1 MAFKKRL
8 KSKVIDNTQVNV
20 TSEYG
25 RKRTKKKSCSIV
37 INGLLMASMVLGI
50 GNNNNIYA
58 NNNIDTAVVEEN
70 IGIEADSVGKVEDS
84 VSVVK
89 EEVPISFSSRGAV
102 TEFTNQ
108 QTARASVRANVK
120 EIKLAG
126 SDRYKTAVEISK
138 AGWSTAS
145 KALIVNGTALPDAL
159 CASPLADEY
168 DAPILLTEKD
178 KLNADTLTE
187 LKRLGVK
194 EVTLIGGDN
203 VISKAQENQLV
214 SEGFKVERISG
225 IDRYETS
232 LNIANKL
239 KGLYSA
245 KGNTGRKLVFL
256 ANGVKGLADAT
267 SVSSPAGIKDA
278 VILYTNGTNLNGV
291 KNYIETSCDDVYIIG
306 GTSVISQGVEDELR
320 NTTNKSVKRI
330 AGIDRKDTNA
340 KVINEFFPNEEVSTL
355 YVAKDGMGN
364 ESDLV
369 DGLAVG
375 SLASKNNAPVML
387 ASDNLSASQEST
399 LKAKTVS
406 TVAQVGDGK
415 NANPTKQAVGIIN
428 AIAQPEAED
437 NMKLPTINFAKEGN
451 MLMTG
456 LGGYDRPSWN
466 KIEGNLYVKYGN
478 PNTRPHSYGS
488 KNQSQY
494 DAVVNF
500 VKGRLKTINFRLQP
514 DWVYL
519 QHFLNNGNQN
529 LDDNYIDPILAKNG
543 IDIRYKDWKSINN
556 YIIIGLQKG
565 IMTREDA
572 EQLCMYNSAVSHVI
586 HGLKTTDPGD
596 GSPYSAYNYFFEGLA
611 DCDSRAAG
619 LCLIGDVL
627 GLNTMVG
634 GSATHQEVMIRVGN
648 YWWNNGITP
657 TLNATDNVFQKLSV
671 VSEAP
676 TY

>member
-1 MAFKKRL
+1 METDVGGYVMVKR
-8 KSKVIDNTQVNV
+8 
-20 TSEYG
+20 
-25 RKRTKKKSCSIV
+25 KKSIALA
-37 INGLLMASMVLGI
+37 IAALLITSTSLTFA
-50 GNNNNIYA
+50 
-58 NNNIDTAVVEEN
+58 DTT
-70 IGIEADSVGKVEDS
+70 KVTT
-84 VSVVK
+84 V
-89 EEVPISFSSRGAV
+89 
-102 TEFTNQ
+102 Q
-108 QTARASVRANVK
+108 QS
-120 EIKLAG
+120 KLAG

-138 AGWSTAS
+138 AGWGSAN

-178 KLNADTLTE
+178 KLNGDTLAE

-245 KGNTGRKLVFL
+245 KGNTGRKPVFL

-320 NTTNKSVKRI
+320 NTTNKGVKRI

-340 KVINEFFPNEEVSTL
+340 KVINEFFPNEEVATL

-488 KNQSQY
+488 ANQSQY
-494 DAVVNF
+494 DYVVNF
-500 VKGRLKTINFRLQP
+500 VKDKLETINFRLKS

-519 QHFLNNGNQN
+519 QHFINNGNKD
-529 LDDNYIDPILAKNG
+529 LDDNYIDPILSKNG
-543 IDIRYKDWKSINN
+543 ITVRYKDWKSANN

-572 EQLCMYNSAVSHVI
+572 EQLAMYNSVVSHVTS
-586 HGLKTTDPGD
+586 GVNYTDPGD
-596 GSPYSAYNYFFEGLA
+596 GTPYSAYDVLVHKKG
-611 DCDSRAAG
+611 DCDSFAQLTSA
-619 LCLIGDVL
+619 IGDVV
-627 GLNTMVG
+627 GMCTAVG

-648 YWWNNGITP
+648 YWWNGGRRP
-657 TLNATDNVFQKLSV
+657 TLNATDNIFQKLSV

>member
-1 MAFKKRL
+1 METDVGGYVMVKR
-8 KSKVIDNTQVNV
+8 
-20 TSEYG
+20 
-25 RKRTKKKSCSIV
+25 KKSIALA
-37 INGLLMASMVLGI
+37 IAALLITSTSLTFA
-50 GNNNNIYA
+50 
-58 NNNIDTAVVEEN
+58 DTT
-70 IGIEADSVGKVEDS
+70 KVTT
-84 VSVVK
+84 V
-89 EEVPISFSSRGAV
+89 
-102 TEFTNQ
+102 Q
-108 QTARASVRANVK
+108 QS
-120 EIKLAG
+120 KLAG

-138 AGWSTAS
+138 AGWGSAN

-178 KLNADTLTE
+178 KLNADTLAE

-245 KGNTGRKLVFL
+245 KGNTGRKPVFL

-320 NTTNKSVKRI
+320 NTTNKGVKRI

-340 KVINEFFPNEEVSTL
+340 KVINEFFPNEEVATL

-488 KNQSQY
+488 ANQSQY
-494 DAVVNF
+494 DYVVNF
-500 VKGRLKTINFRLQP
+500 VKDKLETINFRLKS

-519 QHFLNNGNQN
+519 QHFINNGNKD
-529 LDDNYIDPILAKNG
+529 LDDNYIDPILSKNG
-543 IDIRYKDWKSINN
+543 ITVRYKDWKSANN

-572 EQLCMYNSAVSHVI
+572 EQLAMYNSVVSHVTS
-586 HGLKTTDPGD
+586 GVNYTDPGD
-596 GSPYSAYNYFFEGLA
+596 GTPYSAYDVLVHKKG
-611 DCDSRAAG
+611 DCDSFAQLTSA
-619 LCLIGDVL
+619 IGDVV
-627 GLNTMVG
+627 GMCTAVG

-648 YWWNNGITP
+648 YWWNGGRRP
-657 TLNATDNVFQKLSV
+657 TLNATDNIFQKLSV

>member
-37 INGLLMASMVLGI
+37 INGLLMASMVLGV
-50 GNNNNIYA
+50 GNNNIYA

-70 IGIEADSVGKVEDS
+70 IGIEADSVDKVEDS

-89 EEVPISFSSRGAV
+89 EEAPISFSSRGAV

-138 AGWSTAS
+138 AGWSSAN
-145 KALIVNGTALPDAL
+145 KALLVNGTALPDAL
-159 CASPLADEY
+159 CSSPLADEY

-194 EVTLIGGDN
+194 EVTLIGGEN

-214 SEGFKVERISG
+214 SEGFKVERIGGST
-225 IDRYETS
+225 RYETS

-245 KGNTGRKLVFL
+245 KGNTGRKTVFL

-320 NTTNKSVKRI
+320 NTTNKGVKRI
-330 AGIDRKDTNA
+330 AGTTRQDTNA
-340 KVINEFFPNEEVSTL
+340 KVINEFFPNKEVSTV

-375 SLASKNNAPVML
+375 SLASKNNSPVML

-415 NANPTKQAVGIIN
+415 NANPTRQAVGIIN

-488 KNQSQY
+488 ANQSQY
-494 DAVVNF
+494 DYVVTF
-500 VKGRLKTINFRLQP
+500 VKDKLKTINFRHSVE
-514 DWVYL
+514 WVYL
-519 QHFLNNGNQN
+519 QHFLNNGKQN

-543 IDIRYKDWKSINN
+543 TDVRYKTWRTDFN
-556 YIIIGLQKG
+556 YVIIGLQKG
-565 IMTREDA
+565 IMTVEDA
-572 EQLCMYNSAVSHVI
+572 EKLMVYNAVVGHVRRGLTYTDDGTGSA
-586 HGLKTTDPGD
+586 
-596 GSPYSAYNYFFEGLA
+596 YSAYDVLYHKKG
-611 DCDSRAAG
+611 DCDANAQLDLIVADIVG
-619 LCLIGDVL
+619 LSGMI
-627 GLNTMVG
+627 G
-634 GSATHQEVMIRVGN
+634 GSSTHQEVMVKAGN
-648 YWWNNGITP
+648 YWWNNGIKP
-657 TLNATDNVFQKLSV
+657 TLNATDNIFQKLSV